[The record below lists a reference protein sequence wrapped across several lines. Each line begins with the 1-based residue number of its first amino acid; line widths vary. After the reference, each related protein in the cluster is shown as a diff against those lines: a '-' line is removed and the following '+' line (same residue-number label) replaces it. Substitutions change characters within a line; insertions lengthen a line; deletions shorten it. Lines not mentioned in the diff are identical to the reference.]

1 MGSTRPLGLA
11 WWQVLCG
18 NEGRMDFLGDGTK
31 FRGGRIGRRSW
42 RHLALAVAVGI
53 VASTLVAVQPAYAAG
68 SFLPGGP
75 TTVLEPNAVAGDLL
89 HFQISYYCA
98 SSIPG
103 DNCNGSTFE
112 DVIPTFVD
120 RLGVTQTLAI
130 DSFSSNAQVT
140 GVKVAGSP
148 TKIVWTANNVVAG
161 DSGAVSVILKLPAT
175 NLPDAGLTVSNW
187 ASFPGGVVSGTAVTV
202 VPGLPIGAT
211 VSKTDGKTT
220 LAPGSTTAY
229 TLSICPTVGH
239 RPYPGGYVLTDTL
252 PAGTTVVSSDG
263 GAETSP
269 GSGQY
274 QWTVG
279 LAGDPGFSAVT
290 RCFTRTL
297 TVTYPAATFSGG
309 SSVTNSVI
317 ADPIGPDP
325 ALPTATDTDQI
336 VALVPKL
343 TATKTQDGGLYV
355 KAGDT
360 LNYSVG
366 FTNNGATTVRTA
378 TLLDGPLP
386 KGFSLASVKPGE
398 WTGGFLA
405 HLEVSTAGITGPWTE
420 IGTADGTAT
429 QDVVVA
435 TSALSVASDPTNR
448 FVRWRFDGLLPV
460 NFTMSTKGVV
470 TGSMVDSVFLPSPGL
485 PQDVTNCQAVSAEG
499 DTGGG
504 VFAAV
509 TSTSACAKTRLE
521 APQPD
526 GVFTKRADI
535 TQGQPGQV
543 GNFTLTASN
552 SAEATGALGTATTQ
566 MTDCMPNLLVVDS
579 IALNGWTNVSP
590 GTLTCPAGNTP
601 LVFQLPASTTVAPGA
616 SLPAVVIT
624 FHISNAADP
633 LGVAPVQTLVNNAQL
648 VDSTISHCAPALCKD
663 KASVAV
669 KAVVLPKPKITATK
683 THDAGLYAKS
693 GDTINYS
700 LGFIDD
706 GQTTVEDVMLVDGPL
721 LKGFSLTSVKP
732 GEWPGG
738 FVAHLEVSTAGAAGP
753 WTEIGTADGT
763 AAQNVVVTTALLTN
777 AADATNRF
785 VRWRFV
791 GVLPINFTLSAKGL
805 VTGSL
810 ADSVFLPSP
819 GLPQDISNCE
829 KVTGRG
835 DLGNGTFAAVTSNN
849 PCVSTKLESPQP
861 DAVFTKR
868 SDITQAQ
875 PGDTGNFTLT
885 ALNSDEATG
894 VLGTANTQM
903 TDCMPNLLVVD
914 SITLNGWTN
923 ISPGTLTC
931 PAGNTPLVFQIP
943 AATTAAPG
951 TSLPAVVIT
960 FHVSDT
966 ADPLGVA
973 PVQTLVNN
981 AQLVDSTILHC
992 APALCK
998 DKASISILAP
1008 SPVPKPNITAT
1019 KTHDAGKFIKGGDT
1033 INYSLGFTNDGKT
1046 TVQDTMM
1053 VDGPLV
1059 QGFKLT
1065 SVKPGQW
1072 AGSFVAH
1079 LEVSTTGEAG
1089 PWTEIGTAN
1098 GKSAQDL
1105 VKTTSLLA
1113 DATDGA
1119 NRFVRWR
1126 FVGIMPKKFTMSTKG
1141 LVTGTMVEA
1150 ALLPAPGLPIDIT
1163 NCQKVTGSADLLNG
1177 TFQTVT
1183 SKSACAT
1190 TTMEAGQPDGTFT
1203 KKVDIPSLQPGQVGH
1218 FTFTAGNSAEA
1229 TTNFVTSATEA
1240 AQILDCMP
1248 DVLVV
1253 NSIVLNGWV
1262 DVSPGTLTCP
1272 AATIPLVLQLSAATS
1287 TAPGGILPTPVVAFH
1302 VSELGDPKGA
1312 ALPQTVTNTA
1322 RLNHTKLTH
1331 CTVVNCTASDTVQ
1344 IPVATTLKSRKQV
1357 AGSFDTAL
1365 VGPGVYSGVVSG
1377 LIPYGSST
1385 LQYSGNTKPG
1395 GRIDYQLAVENS
1407 GNSNVKDFQIIDI
1420 FPFVGDTGVKVTSQ
1434 SRYTQFQP
1442 ELTGAIRV
1450 PASYLVEYS
1459 TQTNPCRPEIAPI
1472 GLVGCVAPGWTT
1484 TPANFADVHSFRLT
1498 LVGTG
1503 TAFDG
1508 DSTNGPPQTNDNV
1521 LETGEEIVVQYSMKA
1536 PVHAA
1541 VYDTGG
1547 TTAFPYEN
1555 LNPPLQLDINPALQT
1570 NCRDENNSGDNPAL
1584 TADRCPVARNSFAYR
1599 GTGFSSA
1606 GLFADI
1612 VLGSEPPRVDVTVY
1626 APQNNSIGDLVWFDK
1641 NSDGIH
1647 QSTEPPISGVR
1658 VELLDA
1664 TGSPAIDEDGN
1675 GVDAAFTDANGL
1687 YSFYNLGNGDFKVR
1701 FFPPAGYS
1709 VSPADRG
1716 DSSPGTDSGAD
1727 TIDGSPNAGSDSDGL
1742 AVVGQTYVE
1751 TPSVHLGK
1759 KNGEGEFD
1767 STWDLGLFQQF
1778 AIGDYVWFDANQN
1791 GTQDTE
1797 ELPVKDATVELLM
1810 EDPANAGTFIAANDI
1825 SDVAVASQIT
1835 GTNGLYLFDH
1845 LAPGMYKVRFTH
1857 NQPGFAWTTPNQST
1871 DDTADSDATYSVDSD
1886 ATATTAPIK
1895 LSVGEPNVHTVTAED
1910 IARYGS
1916 LLATTLD
1923 STNDAGIWPSLML
1936 GDRVWFDRNH
1946 DGKQDT
1952 DTTLE
1957 PGIKGIKVALLH
1969 ADGSPVTD
1977 ALGNDITKVTDIDGK
1992 YLFSGLSPGEYKVQ
2006 FSNYPVGFTT
2016 TKQAEGTDRVIDSNP
2031 DSTGLTPV
2039 VTLDG
2044 LNTQDL
2050 TVDAG
2055 LYRTVSVGD
2064 LVWFDS
2070 NHNGV
2075 FDVDTESGMKDVTA
2089 NLLDA
2094 SGTAVTDADGTAVDS
2109 VLTDAGGRYSFSNLL
2124 PGDYQIRFT
2133 RPAGY
2138 LWTLSHTMGAADT
2151 ADSDAMFDR
2160 TTDVAASTGVFTLSD
2175 LVSDSDPNGRT
2186 LTDPSRDAGLW
2197 APFAI
2202 GDIVWYDLDHNGVH
2216 DAGEQPVVGATVT
2229 LTDAARNTVI
2239 DANGGSVGEAITDAN
2254 GYYVFDNL
2262 LPGQYIVTFAHGK
2275 AGYLWT
2281 VPNATTPA
2289 TDDNDSDATFIAS
2302 GDTSS
2307 STAVITLGIGSANV
2321 RRATAA
2327 DDARYG
2333 ATLAALYLDPTSDA
2347 GIWVPLAIGD
2357 LVWNDVNHDGL
2368 QGSAATEPPVKD
2380 VTVTLL
2386 DTTGASARD
2395 ANGNVVAPVTTG
2407 TDGIYGFDNLVPGTY
2422 KVVFSALPAGFGPTR
2437 ILAGDAR
2444 TDSNADAILTALV
2457 TLTATGSNMTTPD
2470 PTWALVAFKIDTT
2483 IDLGLWQ
2490 PLAIGDY
2497 VWFDMNHDGIQQP
2510 PESGLP
2516 EFTVELLDGLGQPA
2530 LDATGVRV
2538 PAATTNAAGHYVF
2551 DNLTSGDYQVRFTAP
2566 AGSGYIPTAR
2576 AASGSAA
2583 ATDSDLDTA
2592 GLTAVFP
2599 LTASGE
2605 NTRIVTP
2612 SDGASFANR
2621 IDPTVDAGYWRA
2633 PAEPVVVVLMAVG
2646 DYVWFDAN
2654 HDGVQSDGEVPVAG
2668 MTIELLT
2675 ADGSPAKNADGATV
2689 AMRTTGTDGRYV
2701 FDNLPPGTYR
2711 VRFGNVPSGYAFTP
2725 TGRGSSASDSDAD
2738 PQTGTSNAFEL
2749 APTSPSVRRVTTAG
2763 GVALAGFIDPTLD
2776 AGIWQPLAVGNFIW
2790 FDANKNGIQDDDEQP
2805 VGGAKLELLNA
2816 DGTPAVDAYGN
2827 TVAPIT
2833 TAADGKYLFDNLA
2846 PGSYRIRIT
2855 PPVGFT
2861 LTVQTAEGSA
2871 AANDSDVAADG
2882 LTPVFVLSVTSPRAQ
2897 NGSAPDGTIHIV
2909 DVTVDAGLVRTG
2921 SPSLPI
2927 TGATIAPILL
2937 LALALFATGIAI
2949 VATRRRRPA

>member
-1 MGSTRPLGLA
+1 
-11 WWQVLCG
+11 
-18 NEGRMDFLGDGTK
+18 MDFLGDGTK
-31 FRGGRIGRRSW
+31 FRAGRTGRRSW
-42 RHLALAVAVGI
+42 RHLALAVAVSI
-53 VASTLVAVQPAYAAG
+53 VGSTLVSVQPAYAAG
-68 SFLPGGP
+68 SFLPGGSM
-75 TTVLEPNAVAGDLL
+75 TVLESTAVAGDLL
-89 HFQISYYCA
+89 HYQISYYCA
-98 SSIPG
+98 SSIAG

-140 GVKVAGSP
+140 GVKAAGSP
-148 TKIVWTANNVVAG
+148 TKIVWTATNVVAG
-161 DSGAVSVILKLPAT
+161 DTGAVSVILRLPAT
-175 NLPDAGLTVSNW
+175 NLPDAGLTVTNW
-187 ASFPGGVVSGTAVTV
+187 ASFLGGVMSGTAVTI

-229 TLSICPTVGH
+229 TLSICPTLGH
-239 RPYPGGYVLTDTL
+239 RQYPGGYVLTDTL
-252 PAGTTVVSSDG
+252 RAGTTVVTSDG
-263 GAETSP
+263 GVETAP

-274 QWTVG
+274 EWTVG
-279 LAGDPGFSAVT
+279 LAGDPGYSTVT

-297 TVTYPAATFSGG
+297 TVTYPAATFPGG
-309 SSVTNSVI
+309 SSVTNSVT

-336 VALVPKL
+336 VALVPKM

-355 KAGDT
+355 KGGDT

-366 FTNNGATTVRTA
+366 FTNSGATTVRTA
-378 TLLDGPLP
+378 TLVDGPLP
-386 KGFSLASVKPGE
+386 KGFLPASVKPGE

-405 HLEVSTAGITGPWTE
+405 HLEVSTAGIAGPWTE
-420 IGTADGTAT
+420 IGTADGTVT

-435 TSALSVASDPTNR
+435 TSALNLASDATNR

-460 NFTMSTKGVV
+460 NFTMSTKGLV

-485 PQDVTNCQAVSAEG
+485 PQDVTNCQTASAEG

-504 VFAAV
+504 IFTAV
-509 TSTSACAKTRLE
+509 SSTSACATTRLE

-526 GVFTKRADI
+526 GVFTKRSDI

-552 SAEATGALGTATTQ
+552 SGEATGVLGTATTQ
-566 MTDCMPNLLVVDS
+566 ITDCMPNLLVIDS
-579 IALNGWTNVSP
+579 ITLNGWMNVSP
-590 GTLTCPAGNTP
+590 GTVTCPAGTKP
-601 LVFQLPASTTVAPGA
+601 LVFQLPASTSAAPGA

-624 FHISNAADP
+624 FHISNTADP

-669 KAVVLPKPKITATK
+669 KALVLPKPKITATK

-706 GQTTVEDVMLVDGPL
+706 GQTTIEDAMLVDGPL
-721 LKGFSLTSVKP
+721 LKGFSMSSVKP

-763 AAQNVVVTTALLTN
+763 AVQNAVTTTSLLAN
-777 AADATNRF
+777 ATDATNRF

-810 ADSVFLPSP
+810 ADSAFLPSP
-819 GLPQDISNCE
+819 GLPQDISNCA

-849 PCVSTKLESPQP
+849 PCVSTKLEPPQP
-861 DAVFTKR
+861 DAVFSKR

-875 PGDTGNFTLT
+875 PGDIGNFTLT
-885 ALNSDEATG
+885 GSNSTEATG
-894 VLGTANTQM
+894 VLGTANTRI

-923 ISPGTLTC
+923 VSPGTLTC

-943 AATTAAPG
+943 AGTTATPG
-951 TSLPAVVIT
+951 TALPAVVIT

-966 ADPLGVA
+966 SDPLGVA

-1019 KTHDAGKFIKGGDT
+1019 KTQDAGKFIKGGDT

-1053 VDGPLV
+1053 IDGPLV

-1098 GKSAQDL
+1098 GKVSQDV
-1105 VKTTSLLA
+1105 VKATSLLA
-1113 DATDGA
+1113 DATDGT

-1126 FVGIMPKKFTMSTKG
+1126 FVGVLPKKFTMSTKG

-1150 ALLPAPGLPIDIT
+1150 ALLPAPGLPIDII

-1177 TFQTVT
+1177 TFQAVT
-1183 SKSACAT
+1183 SKNACAT
-1190 TTMEAGQPDGTFT
+1190 TTMETGQPDGTFT

-1218 FTFTAGNSAEA
+1218 FTFTAGNSVEA
-1229 TTNFVTSATEA
+1229 TTNFVTSAA
-1240 AQILDCMP
+1240 APGQILDCMP

-1272 AATIPLVLQLSAATS
+1272 ASTIPLVLQLSAPTS
-1287 TAPGGILPTPVVAFH
+1287 TAPGGTLPTPVVAFH

-1312 ALPQTVTNTA
+1312 ALPQIVTNTA
-1322 RLNHTKLTH
+1322 RLAQQNLTH

-1344 IPVATTLKSRKQV
+1344 IPIATTLKSRKQV
-1357 AGSFDTAL
+1357 SGFYDAPL
-1365 VGPGVYSGVVSG
+1365 MGPGVYSGVVSG

-1407 GNSNVKDFQIIDI
+1407 GNSDVKDFQIIDI
-1420 FPFVGDTGVKVTSQ
+1420 LPFVGDTGVKVATQ
-1434 SRYTQFQP
+1434 SRYTQFQL
-1442 ELTGAIRV
+1442 ELTGPIRV
-1450 PASYLVEYS
+1450 PAGYLVEYS
-1459 TQTNPCRPEIAPI
+1459 TQANPCRPELVPI

-1484 TPANFADVHSFRLT
+1484 TPTDFAAVHSFRLS

-1503 TAFDG
+1503 TPFDG
-1508 DSTNGPPQTNDNV
+1508 DSTNGPPQTDDNV
-1521 LETGEEIVVQYSMKA
+1521 LETGEETVVQYSMKA
-1536 PVHAA
+1536 PLRDA

-1584 TADRCPVARNSFAYR
+1584 TVDRCPVARSSFAYR
-1599 GTGFSSA
+1599 GTGFSFA
-1606 GLFADI
+1606 GLFAD
-1612 VLGSEPPRVDVTVY
+1612 VALGSEPPRVDVTVY

-1664 TGSPAIDEDGN
+1664 TGSPAIDEDGSA
-1675 GVDAAFTDANGL
+1675 VDAAFTDANGL
-1687 YSFYNLGNGDFKVR
+1687 YGFYNLGNGDYKVR

-1709 VSPADRG
+1709 VSPADQG
-1716 DSSPGTDSGAD
+1716 DSFSGTDSGTD
-1727 TIDGSPNAGSDSDGL
+1727 TIDGSPNALFDSDGL

-1767 STWDLGLFQQF
+1767 PTWDLGLFQQF
-1778 AIGDYVWFDANQN
+1778 AIGDYLWFDANKN
-1791 GTQDTE
+1791 GTPDTD
-1797 ELPVKDATVELLM
+1797 ELPVKDAKVELLM
-1810 EDPANAGTFIAANDI
+1810 EDPANPGAYIAAKDI
-1825 SDVAVASQIT
+1825 SDVAVASQTT
-1835 GTNGLYLFDH
+1835 GANGLYLFDH

-1871 DDTADSDATYSVDSD
+1871 DDAADSDATYSTDSD

-1895 LSVGEPNVHTVTAED
+1895 LSVGEPNVHAVTTED
-1910 IARYGS
+1910 VARYGS
-1916 LLATTLD
+1916 LVATSID

-1957 PGIKGIKVALLH
+1957 SGIKGVTVSLLH
-1969 ADGSPVTD
+1969 ADGSAVGD
-1977 ALGNDITKVTDIDGK
+1977 ALGNDITTVTDVDGT
-1992 YLFSGLSPGEYKVQ
+1992 YLFSGLTPGDYKVQ
-2006 FSNYPVGFTT
+2006 FSDYPAGFTP
-2016 TKQAEGTDRVIDSNP
+2016 TKQAEGTDRAIDSNP

-2044 LNTQDL
+2044 VTTQDL
-2050 TVDAG
+2050 TIDAG

-2064 LVWFDS
+2064 VVWFDS

-2075 FDVDTESGMKDVTA
+2075 FDVDTESGIKDVTV
-2089 NLLDA
+2089 NLLNA
-2094 SGTAVTDADGTAVDS
+2094 SGNAVTDADGTAVDS
-2109 VLTDAGGRYSFSNLL
+2109 VLTDADGRYLFANLL

-2133 RPAGY
+2133 RLTGY
-2138 LWTLSHTMGAADT
+2138 LWTLAHAMGAADT
-2151 ADSDAMFDR
+2151 LDSDATYGS
-2160 TTDVAASTGVFTLSD
+2160 TTDIVASTSVFTLSD

-2186 LTDPSRDAGLW
+2186 VTDPSRDAGLW

-2202 GDIVWYDLDHNGVH
+2202 GDAVWFDLNHNGVQ

-2229 LTDAARNTVI
+2229 LTDADGNPAI
-2239 DANGGSVGEAITDAN
+2239 DANGGSVGVAVTDAN

-2262 LPGQYIVTFAHGK
+2262 LPGRYIVTFTHGK

-2281 VPNATTPA
+2281 VPNSATPA
-2289 TDDNDSDATFIAS
+2289 TDDNDSDARFTGSA
-2302 GDTSS
+2302 DTSA

-2327 DDARYG
+2327 DDVSYG
-2333 ATLAALYLDPTSDA
+2333 TTLEALYLDPTSDA

-2357 LVWNDVNHDGL
+2357 LVWNDINHDGL

-2386 DTTGASARD
+2386 DATGASARD
-2395 ANGNVVAPVTTG
+2395 ADGNVVAPVTTG
-2407 TDGIYGFDNLVPGTY
+2407 TDGIYRFDNLVPGTY
-2422 KVVFSALPAGFGPTR
+2422 KVVFSTIPAGFGPTR
-2437 ILAGDAR
+2437 MLAGDVR
-2444 TDSNADAILTALV
+2444 TDSNADATLTALV

-2490 PLAIGDY
+2490 PLSIGDY
-2497 VWFDMNHDGIQQP
+2497 VWFDVNHDGIQQP
-2510 PESGLP
+2510 TESALAG
-2516 EFTVELLDGLGQPA
+2516 FTVELLDGLGQPA
-2530 LDATGVRV
+2530 VDATGARV
-2538 PAATTNAAGHYVF
+2538 PAVTTNAAGHYVF

-2566 AGSGYIPTAR
+2566 AGSGFIPTAR
-2576 AASGSAA
+2576 ATSGSAA

-2592 GLTAVFP
+2592 GLTAVFT
-2599 LTASGE
+2599 LAAGGG
-2605 NTRIVTP
+2605 NTRVVTP

-2621 IDPTVDAGYWRA
+2621 IDPTIDAGFWRA

-2668 MTIELLT
+2668 MTVELLT

-2689 AMRTTGTDGRYV
+2689 SMTTTGADGHYV
-2701 FDNLPPGTYR
+2701 FDDLLPGSYR

-2725 TGRGSSASDSDAD
+2725 TGRGSSAADSDAD

-2749 APTSPSVRRVTTAG
+2749 APNVTNVRPVTIG
-2763 GVALAGFIDPTLD
+2763 DGVTLAGLINPTLD

-2790 FDANKNGIQDDDEQP
+2790 LDANKNGIQDDGEQP
-2805 VGGAKLELLNA
+2805 IGGAKLELLNA
-2816 DGTPAVDAYGN
+2816 DGTPAVDAYGK
-2827 TVAPIT
+2827 TVAQIT
-2833 TAADGKYLFDNLA
+2833 TTADGKYLFDNLA

-2855 PPVGFT
+2855 PPAGFT
-2861 LTVQTAEGSA
+2861 LTAQTAQGSA

-2897 NGSAPDGTIHIV
+2897 NGSVPDGTMHIV
-2909 DVTVDAGLVRTG
+2909 DVTVDAGLVRAG

-2937 LALALFATGIAI
+2937 LALALFATGSAI
-2949 VATRRRRPA
+2949 VAIRRRRPA